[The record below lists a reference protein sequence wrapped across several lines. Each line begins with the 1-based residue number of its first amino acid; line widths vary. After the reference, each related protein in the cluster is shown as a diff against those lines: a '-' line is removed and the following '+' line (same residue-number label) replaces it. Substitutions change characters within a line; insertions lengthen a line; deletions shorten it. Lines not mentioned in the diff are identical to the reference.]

1 MNWIQRNVLCGR
13 KDSAMDD
20 KITER
25 MNVWETLDA
34 LKMDIKVDKK
44 AGRSDQVFYQHMCE
58 GMKENNLDKM
68 YEFIN
73 AVERGCGLGADIPS
87 KLMKKA
93 FEEDSLRLGKMISE
107 RKNLIDYWIFLSSCT
122 TDMIYELISVET
134 EYSLFYYEC
143 ARLLFKEIEGDVKTK
158 MYVIEAVK
166 KFATQDLELWKRWID
181 KNEHNIKWQRM
192 AGEVLAGLPAE
203 SLIVYAET
211 IHLDMTS
218 ERNQLGIITEAFRK
232 ISDDKMDYILSVI
245 SEVVYFRWKNYL
257 HKKKEQ
263 RENQLE
269 IIISAYTN
277 IILWSMSIFIEK
289 NNIWETEIVDG
300 IETLEKDMYEWYE
313 REIQMKSVFFLD
325 VTWIFYLLRLK
336 DYELSDIKTESV
348 VTSVCKVREILKR
361 LDAFWNQTDAFKE
374 EMELLVNL

>member
-1 MNWIQRNVLCGR
+1 
-13 KDSAMDD
+13 MDD
-20 KITER
+20 KMTEQ
-25 MNVWETLDA
+25 MNVWEALKA
-34 LKMDIKVDKK
+34 LKMDIKVGEK
-44 AGRSDQVFYQHMCE
+44 AGRSDKVFYQHMCE
-58 GMKENNLDKM
+58 GVKENNLDKM

-73 AVERGCGLGADIPS
+73 AVERGCGLGAEIPY
-87 KLMKKA
+87 KLMKRA

-122 TDMIYELISVET
+122 TDMIYELTLVKT

-143 ARLLFKEIEGDVKTK
+143 ARLLFKEIESDEKIK

-166 KFATQDLELWKRWID
+166 KIATQDLELWKRWID

-203 SLIVYAET
+203 PLIVYAET

-218 ERNQLGIITEAFRK
+218 ERNQLGIITGAFRK
-232 ISDDKMDYILSVI
+232 IPVDKMDYILSVI

-257 HKKKEQ
+257 KKKKKQ
-263 RENQLE
+263 RENQME

-277 IILWSMSIFIEK
+277 IILWSMGTFIKK
-289 NNIWETEIVDG
+289 NSIWEKEIVDG

-313 REIQMKSVFFLD
+313 RESQMKSAFFLD

-336 DYELSDIKTESV
+336 KYILSDIKTESV
-348 VTSVCKVREILKR
+348 ATSVHRVREILKR
-361 LDAFWNQTDAFKE
+361 LEVFWSQTDAFKE

>member
-1 MNWIQRNVLCGR
+1 MNWIQKNVLCGR
-13 KDSAMDD
+13 KDSTMDD
-20 KITER
+20 NMTEQ
-25 MNVWETLDA
+25 MDVWEA
-34 LKMDIKVDKK
+34 LEALRMDIKVGEK

-58 GMKENNLDKM
+58 GVKENNLDKM

-73 AVERGCGLGADIPS
+73 AVERGCGLRDGIPYE
-87 KLMKKA
+87 LMNKA

-122 TDMIYELISVET
+122 TDMIYELTAVET

-143 ARLLFKEIEGDVKTK
+143 ARLLFKEIQCDEKTK
-158 MYVIEAVK
+158 MYVIDAVK
-166 KFATQDLELWKRWID
+166 KIATQDLELWKRWID
-181 KNEHNIKWQRM
+181 KNEHNIKWQRIT
-192 AGEVLAGLPAE
+192 GEVLAGLPEE

-232 ISDDKMDYILSVI
+232 IPVEKMNYILSVI
-245 SEVVYFRWKNYL
+245 SKVVYFRWKNYL
-257 HKKKEQ
+257 LKKKKQ

-277 IILWSMSIFIEK
+277 IILWSMGIFIEK
-289 NNIWETEIVDG
+289 NNIWEKEIVDG

-325 VTWIFYLLRLK
+325 VTWIFYLLHLK
-336 DYELSDIKTESV
+336 KYKLSDMKTESG

-361 LDAFWNQTDAFKE
+361 LEAFWNQTDAFKE